1 MISSYEGRGS
11 LPYRPENDPYTPTYQ
26 KPLPFG
32 ALKSDGRTVL
42 LAEGGLKETMKAIQD
57 ATRASIPQTKELAQR
72 LKAETDEQTFY
83 NIWHFLKTNL
93 KYKLD
98 KNGMEQVRTAARSL
112 ADRNKGIDCEDFS
125 IFAYALLIN
134 LGYKPKFEI
143 VAFNGKKEFGHIYVI
158 VNGYTIDAV
167 MDLFNKKPKNITKT
181 KHMDIHSLTGVDGY
195 DLGATPKRSNP
206 AISPP

>member
-1 MISSYEGRGS
+1 M
-11 LPYRPENDPYTPTYQ
+11 
-26 KPLPFG
+26 
-32 ALKSDGRTVL
+32 
-42 LAEGGLKETMKAIQD
+42 
-57 ATRASIPQTKELAQR
+57 
-72 LKAETDEQTFY
+72 
-83 NIWHFLKTNL
+83 
-93 KYKLD
+93 
-98 KNGMEQVRTAARSL
+98 

-195 DLGATPKRSNP
+195 DLGALGARLPNVQTPQFR
-206 AISPP
+206 PPNAPRWAAQLPRAAQTTQDPQRARWRAELGVKSER